1 MLPGIAKKKN
11 GSRFGSRAA
20 KWKIGSIVKKIDGF
34 GQEIPSFNIKG
45 ETRVNTV
52 FGGIITVAIL
62 TLTLAYAILKG
73 IDLVTRKNPTINDY
87 VIPSYFHDLEY
98 VNLDEIGFKVAFS
111 FRNYSSLELIDDS
124 RYVKWIVRKY
134 GLQNGTD
141 YEELVPYHKC
151 TDADYAGFYPVAKNS
166 ESPLKAIR
174 EDPKKNL
181 LCLDDYKDFLIGGD
195 SMSDE

>member
-1 MLPGIAKKKN
+1 MP
-11 GSRFGSRAA
+11 
-20 KWKIGSIVKKIDGF
+20 
-34 GQEIPSFNIKG
+34 IPSFNLKG

-52 FGGIITVAIL
+52 FGGMITVGIL

-87 VIPSYFHDLEY
+87 LIPSHFDALES
-98 VNLDEIGFKVAFS
+98 VNLNEIGFKVAFS
-111 FRNYSSLELIDDS
+111 FRNYFSEELIDDS
-124 RYVKWIVRKY
+124 RFVRWIVRK
-134 GLQNGTD
+134 NGIKNGKEF
-141 YEELVPYHKC
+141 EELVPYHKC

-181 LCLDDYKDFLIGGD
+181 FCLDDYKDFLIGGD